1 MINTNNQAKRKTITD
16 KEVIEFLLYME
27 EKLENDSN
35 KLQSFMEI
43 FRKFN
48 NAK

>member
-1 MINTNNQAKRKTITD
+1 MINTNNQSKRKTITD

-35 KLQSFMEI
+35 KLQLFMEI